1 MGRRPQGIRAQVM
14 NRSAPS
20 RHLLIIR
27 IALMTGV
34 ATFAGIVAWQ
44 RANGNMLAQRV
55 GSELPM
61 DGLRIA
67 LWALAVVAV
76 MSALWL
82 RTRIGGA
89 RGASASPTSPA
100 SPASMTIIGWSFGEG
115 VALFGIMQHY
125 LGAPLT
131 TMAVGLLTFVVV
143 LITLPV
149 PRAAF

>member
-1 MGRRPQGIRAQVM
+1 
-14 NRSAPS
+14 
-20 RHLLIIR
+20 
-27 IALMTGV
+27 
-34 ATFAGIVAWQ
+34 
-44 RANGNMLAQRV
+44 
-55 GSELPM
+55 M

-67 LWALAVVAV
+67 LWVLAIAAV

-82 RTRIGGA
+82 RTRIAGM
-89 RGASASPTSPA
+89 RGSSGSPA

-149 PRAAF
+149 PRAAV

>member
-1 MGRRPQGIRAQVM
+1 MGRRSQGVRAQVM
-14 NRSAPS
+14 HQRASS

-34 ATFAGIVAWQ
+34 TTFAAIVAWQ
-44 RANGNMLAQRV
+44 RANGNLLAQRV
-55 GSELPM
+55 GTELPM

-67 LWALAVVAV
+67 LWVLAIAAV

-82 RTRIGGA
+82 RTRIAGM
-89 RGASASPTSPA
+89 RGSSGSPA

-149 PRAAF
+149 PRAAV

>member
-1 MGRRPQGIRAQVM
+1 MM
-14 NRSAPS
+14 TRSTPS

-27 IALMTGV
+27 IALITGV
-34 ATFAGIVAWQ
+34 GTFAAIVAWQ
-44 RANGNMLAQRV
+44 RANGSMLAQRV
-55 GSELPM
+55 GTELPM

-67 LWALAVVAV
+67 LWALAGAAV

-82 RTRIGGA
+82 RTRIAGS
-89 RGASASPTSPA
+89 RGSAT

-131 TMAVGLLTFVVV
+131 TMAVGLLAFVVV

-149 PRAAF
+149 PRVAV

>member
-1 MGRRPQGIRAQVM
+1 MSRVA
-14 NRSAPS
+14 S

-27 IALMTGV
+27 IALITGV

-44 RANGNMLAQRV
+44 RANNQLLGQQLS
-55 GSELPM
+55 GELPL

-67 LWALAVVAV
+67 LWVLSAAAV

-82 RTRIGGA
+82 RTRMAGSH
-89 RGASASPTSPA
+89 RTVASRS
-100 SPASMTIIGWSFGEG
+100 SMTIIGWSFGEG
-115 VALFGIMQHY
+115 VALFGTMQHY

-131 TMAVGLLTFVVV
+131 TMAVGLLAFVVV

-149 PRAAF
+149 PRTAT

>member
-1 MGRRPQGIRAQVM
+1 MGGRPQGVRAPMMARGV
-14 NRSAPS
+14 PS

-27 IALMTGV
+27 IALVTGV

-44 RANGNMLAQRV
+44 RANGSLLAQRV
-55 GSELPM
+55 GTELPM
-61 DGLRIA
+61 DGLRVA
-67 LWALAVVAV
+67 LWTLAVAAV

-82 RTRIGGA
+82 RTRIGGS
-89 RGASASPTSPA
+89 RGTSASPA

-131 TMAVGLLTFVVV
+131 TMAVGLLAFVVV

-149 PRAAF
+149 PRAAV

>member
-1 MGRRPQGIRAQVM
+1 M

-44 RANGNMLAQRV
+44 RANGNLIAQRV
-55 GSELPM
+55 GTELPM

-67 LWALAVVAV
+67 LWVLAVVAV
-76 MSALWL
+76 LSALWL
-82 RTRIGGA
+82 RTRIAGA
-89 RGASASPTSPA
+89 RGSAPPSTPASAA

-131 TMAVGLLTFVVV
+131 TMAVGLLAFVVV

-149 PRAAF
+149 PRAAA